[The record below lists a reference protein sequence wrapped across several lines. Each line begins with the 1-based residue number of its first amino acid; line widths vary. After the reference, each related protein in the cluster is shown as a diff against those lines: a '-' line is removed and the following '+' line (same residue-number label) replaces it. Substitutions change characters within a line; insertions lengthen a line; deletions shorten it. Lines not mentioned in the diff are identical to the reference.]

1 MSLNLQNVSS
11 PGHSNIT
18 PFSSAIGELPAEIHS
33 PPTSGTTNQISVQR
47 IGRDARLLTPNELS
61 RYQHMFA
68 SNMPTSNHTR
78 SEQSSSSR
86 RSNTNTSPPVQNT
99 VPSLSE
105 SRNIDSGTRRVS
117 IQNNIRH
124 PSRMMVSGNVILQ
137 QERFGNVENSTTNSR
152 SADIASATQQRTPH
166 ATLQISPRS
175 QAIER
180 RENNPTN
187 RNVASFLNGPANP
200 ASSFLVSN
208 SSFSETSTVLPVRNL
223 NYIRANS
230 VRLLNPISRSMSDSG
245 ATFTNVLEADR
256 SANRPLAGSSSSN
269 ASLVNV
275 NDLNVENDTSHSQRM
290 ERMETIM
297 RERAALRRR
306 IHQELGKIRNNLDN

>member
-11 PGHSNIT
+11 PGHSN
-18 PFSSAIGELPAEIHS
+18 IGELPAEIHS

-68 SNMPTSNHTR
+68 SNMPATNHNR
-78 SEQSSSSR
+78 SETSSSSR
-86 RSNTNTSPPVQNT
+86 RSNTNTSPLVQHN

-117 IQNNIRH
+117 IQNNVRH

-137 QERFGNVENSTTNSR
+137 QERFGNVENSSANLR
-152 SADIASATQQRTPH
+152 SAEIPSATQQRTPH

-180 RENNPTN
+180 RENNLTN
-187 RNVASFLNGPANP
+187 RNVASFLNSPTNA

-208 SSFSETSTVLPVRNL
+208 SSFSDTSTVLPVRNL

-230 VRLLNPISRSMSDSG
+230 IRLLNPISRSMSDSG
-245 ATFTNVLEADR
+245 ATFTNGPDADT
-256 SANRPLAGSSSSN
+256 SANRPLAGSTSSN

-275 NDLNVENDTSHSQRM
+275 NDLNVDNDTTHSQRM

-306 IHQELGKIRNNLDN
+306 IQQELGKIRNNLDN